1 MEVVEVV
8 EVMEAAPTDMSAF
21 EVTGPACNRTPATR
35 TPGTSATSI
44 AAPPLSGMSV
54 ASPEENQ
61 KNEIQVQCESTTV
74 SDLSVKLS
82 VSQCYVFRYTE

>member
-1 MEVVEVV
+1 MVVEVGEAVEVV
-8 EVMEAAPTDMSAF
+8 EAVEAAPTDMSAF

-54 ASPEENQ
+54 ASPEE
-61 KNEIQVQCESTTV
+61 KKKTKFKF
-74 SDLSVKLS
+74 SVRALR
-82 VSQCYVFRYTE
+82 C